1 MVLVTDVGIASGRLT
16 SVSVF
21 SKQVVES
28 LCLLQ
33 PIWTVEA
40 ASGQF

>member
-1 MVLVTDVGIASGRLT
+1 MLVTDVGIALGRLT
-16 SVSVF
+16 SVSAF

-28 LCLLQ
+28 ICLLQ

-40 ASGQF
+40 ASAQF